1 MCPICLYLSI
11 VAVLSVYYAYIVA
24 NPYVWIVAILIAIG
38 IIYKIIIKRY
48 K

>member
-24 NPYVWIVAILIAIG
+24 NPYVWIVAILIAMG
-38 IIYKIIIKRY
+38 IIIRLL
-48 K
+48 

>member
-1 MCPICLYLSI
+1 MCPICLYFSI
-11 VAVLSVYYAYIVA
+11 IAALSVYYAFIVA
-24 NPYVWIVAILIAIG
+24 NPYVWIVAILITIG